1 MKNKIIMAATFGVL
15 FIAGCSNEGAEVSYS
30 KEVRPILDKSC
41 LECHKASGTGEQKS
55 GLNMESY
62 ESLMKGTKFGPVI
75 EPGSGASST
84 LIRLI
89 SGHADPSLK
98 MPHGDRQPIPEK
110 DVETIKRWVD
120 QGAKNN

>member
-1 MKNKIIMAATFGVL
+1 MKNKSIIAVMCGGL
-15 FIAGCSNEGAEVSYS
+15 LIAGCANDGAEVSYS
-30 KEVRPILDKSC
+30 KDVRPIFEKSC
-41 LECHKASGTGEQKS
+41 LECHKAGGTGEQKS

-62 ESLMKGTKFGPVI
+62 ESLMKGTKFGPII

-98 MPHGDRQPIPEK
+98 MPHGDRQPIPDG